1 MQSFS
6 AVLSSLFPK
15 KRLILQAS
23 SPLQDSISLAISIT
37 AIENNLWLRIV
48 VKFFFACKE
57 CYFITT
63 SAFFSPFLFQLLP
76 LLKKICHIRTI
87 LFANEQAYRL
97 TSEKVLFAADV
108 LKRRQL
114 VIYRKRKGNM
124 TLFSRQIHF
133 RFRFR

>member
-1 MQSFS
+1 M
-6 AVLSSLFPK
+6 LFHYNE
-15 KRLILQAS
+15 R
-23 SPLQDSISLAISIT
+23 
-37 AIENNLWLRIV
+37 V
-48 VKFFFACKE
+48 
-57 CYFITT
+57 
-63 SAFFSPFLFQLLP
+63 FSPFLFQLLP
-76 LLKKICHIRTI
+76 LLKKICHIGTI